1 RNDGMMSREV
11 PEMGWAVIT
20 AEAPRESLGKNYMEQ
35 NQYLRYLATTL
46 GIPSH
51 LVRRRTLVE
60 AVYDLLVSRM
70 ALGINGQSQTLDWT
84 STSPARNDYI
94 CVYFAEEGLR
104 IRDLSRTTRHGSLG
118 VCPNW

>member
-1 RNDGMMSREV
+1 M
-11 PEMGWAVIT
+11 
-20 AEAPRESLGKNYMEQ
+20 
-35 NQYLRYLATTL
+35 
-46 GIPSH
+46 
-51 LVRRRTLVE
+51 VE